1 MSETQ
6 HTVTARKRRRC
17 DDGSFYCWQW
27 IEPGQQY
34 LRAVAFPGS
43 EVNPHR
49 YGEPNR
55 PRVLNVCG
63 GCTTLIGHAPK
74 MRRRRRR

>member
-1 MSETQ
+1 MDTQ

-17 DDGSFYCWQW
+17 DDGSYGCWTW
-27 IEPGQQY
+27 IEPGMNY

-43 EVNPHR
+43 KHC
-49 YGEPNR
+49 GSDIR

-63 GCTTLIGHAPK
+63 GCTSWVGHAPRIRK
-74 MRRRRRR
+74 RRR

>member
-1 MSETQ
+1 METQ

-17 DDGSFYCWQW
+17 DDGSYGCWQW
-27 IEPGQQY
+27 IEPGQRY

-43 EVNPHR
+43 EHNPE
-49 YGEPNR
+49 GPA

-63 GCTTLIGHAPK
+63 GCTTWVGHAPK
-74 MRRRRRR
+74 MRKRKRG